1 MKKLS
6 IIIPVYNVQ
15 KYLEEC
21 LNSIIISNKD
31 LEIIII
37 DDGSSDN
44 SPNICDEYEKKDKR
58 IKVYHKK
65 NGGVSSA
72 RNYGLKLATGDY
84 IAFVDSD
91 DILSEDWD
99 KIIDYIKDD
108 DIYYYNP
115 LINENINKEK
125 MITYITGANK
135 EQIYISGVYSKAFKR
150 EFLIKSELEFKE
162 NLINGEDMLY
172 NIESMLLAN
181 TFKIVNINYYY
192 YYRQTIGQTTRRF
205 DTRILNSD
213 KLFHK
218 YLNDLFEKYS
228 VDENIVTNIKKFC
241 LSNAVIMILNRI
253 SYINNFKSSKK
264 YFCFLSQEPYEKAV
278 KDLKNHNFIFKL
290 CRRKKYKFIYYY
302 LRYRNRLAISL
313 KYKIKSQLVGI

>member
-6 IIIPVYNVQ
+6 VIIPVYNVQ
-15 KYLEEC
+15 KYLEKC
-21 LNSIIISNKD
+21 LESIIISDKD

-37 DDGSSDN
+37 DDGSIDN
-44 SPNICDEYEKKDKR
+44 SPKICDEYEKKDKR
-58 IKVYHKK
+58 VKVYHKK

-84 IAFVDSD
+84 VTFIDSD
-91 DILSEDWD
+91 DVLAEDWD
-99 KIIDYIKDD
+99 KIIDYIEDD

-150 EFLIKSELEFKE
+150 EFLIRSKLKFKE
-162 NLINGEDMLY
+162 DLINGEDMIY
-172 NIESMLLAN
+172 NIEAILLAK
-181 TFKIVNINYYY
+181 TFRTVNINYYY
-192 YYRQTIGQTTRRF
+192 YYRQTIGQATRRF
-205 DTRILNSD
+205 DTKILNSD
-213 KLFHK
+213 KSFHK
-218 YLNDLFEKYS
+218 YLNDLFEKYN
-228 VDENIVTNIKKFC
+228 VNENIAINIKEFC

-253 SYINNFKSSKK
+253 SYMNSFKNAKK
-264 YFCFLSQEPYEKAV
+264 YFYFLSQEPYEKAIRN
-278 KDLKNHNFIFKL
+278 LKNHNFIFEL

-313 KYKIKSQLVGI
+313 KYKLKRQLIGI